1 MLTRSTIDEASNDWR
16 HTFRAQAIGD
26 KGRSSMVMR
35 SVGFA
40 ALTAL
45 LLSGTAFAQEKI
57 KVGVTATLEGT
68 YTVLGEDGMRGHV
81 TALNVL
87 GKKVGDKEL
96 EFVVASTD
104 ATPDSAVRAV
114 RKLIE
119 QDKVQILLS
128 PLSGDE
134 GIAVKNFAKTHPEL
148 TFVNAASGAQ
158 ETTYVDPAPN
168 FFRFNMDGAQW
179 QVGLGKYA
187 YETKGYR
194 KIATVGED
202 YSFIYTQV
210 FGLALEF
217 CGVGG
222 KITSRQW
229 VPLGTKDFASVIA
242 ALPDD
247 VDAIYL
253 GLGGAD
259 AVNFLNQYQQAGGK
273 AHLMGGSIMIDQTI
287 LSSKGS
293 AKNALIGTIAASG
306 QADTWDDPRWQKFV
320 KAYQDSFPPEKRF
333 PSPSLLATN
342 YYGSTMALV
351 LALREVNG
359 DLSNNQAKLKEALAK
374 IEIDAPNGKIKLD
387 SNRQAIGTNFVTE
400 VVDDGKGALFSKVVK
415 VIPDVNQTLGYD
427 AATFSK
433 IGLPSRTV
441 PECKK
446 Y

>member
-1 MLTRSTIDEASNDWR
+1 MVVMSHKGHLLVVTVFALAVLASGQAQKKRKTTHTTTVCHDLMVRVSETRFDKPNTSTTEEMEQALSRENEAHGLKHQIDRCVMETPARLSVKDWQLAVLAEASL
-16 HTFRAQAIGD
+16 Q
-26 KGRSSMVMR
+26 
-35 SVGFA
+35 
-40 ALTAL
+40 
-45 LLSGTAFAQEKI
+45 QEFDQ
-57 KVGVTATLEGT
+57 VTAAFE
-68 YTVLGEDGMRGHV
+68 VQQER
-81 TALNVL
+81 
-87 GKKVGDKEL
+87 
-96 EFVVASTD
+96 D
-104 ATPDSAVRAV
+104 AA
-114 RKLIE
+114 
-119 QDKVQILLS
+119 Q
-128 PLSGDE
+128 
-134 GIAVKNFAKTHPEL
+134 
-148 TFVNAASGAQ
+148 VNSEMLHERDQ
-158 ETTYVDPAPN
+158 
-168 FFRFNMDGAQW
+168 QL
-179 QVGLGKYA
+179 QK
-187 YETKGYR
+187 
-194 KIATVGED
+194 TVGED

-210 FGLALEF
+210 FGLVLEF
-217 CGVGG
+217 CGAGG
-222 KITSRQW
+222 QVTNRQW
-229 VPLGTKDFASVIA
+229 VPLGTKDFSSIIA

-306 QADTWDDPRWQKFV
+306 QADTWEDPRWQKFV
-320 KAYQDSFPPEKRF
+320 KAYQDSFPENKRF

-342 YYGSTMALV
+342 YYGSTMALI
-351 LALREVNG
+351 LGLRQVNG

-374 IEIDAPNGKIKLD
+374 IELDAPNGKIKLD

-427 AATFSK
+427 PAVFAK
-433 IGLPSRTV
+433 IGLPGRTV

>member
-1 MLTRSTIDEASNDWR
+1 ML
-16 HTFRAQAIGD
+16 
-26 KGRSSMVMR
+26 KGTL
-35 SVGFA
+35 GLA
-40 ALTAL
+40 ALATL
-45 LLSGTAFAQEKI
+45 LLSGVAMAEDTIKI
-57 KVGVTATLEGT
+57 GVTATLEGT
-68 YTVLGEDGMRGHV
+68 YTVLGEDGMRGFQ
-81 TALNVL
+81 TAINKF
-87 GKKVGDKEL
+87 GTKIGDKQL

-158 ETTYVDPAPN
+158 ETTYVDPAAN

-187 YETKGYR
+187 YENKGYR

-202 YSFIYTQV
+202 YSFVYTQV
-210 FGLALEF
+210 FGLVLEF
-217 CGVGG
+217 CGAGG
-222 KITSRQW
+222 QVTNRQW
-229 VPLGTKDFASVIA
+229 VPLGTKDFASTIA

-273 AHLMGGSIMIDQTI
+273 AHLLGGSIMVDQTI
-287 LSSKGS
+287 LSAKGN
-293 AKNALIGTIAASG
+293 AKNALVGTLAASG
-306 QADTWDDPRWQKFV
+306 QADTWDDPGWQAFV
-320 KAYQDSFPPEKRF
+320 KDYQAAFPPEKRF

-342 YYGSTMALV
+342 YYDATMALIQ
-351 LALREVNG
+351 ALRAVNG
-359 DLSNNQAKLKEALAK
+359 DLSNNQAKLMAALAK
-374 IEIDAPNGKIKLD
+374 TEINAPNGKITLD

-415 VIPDVNQTLGYD
+415 VVPGVTQTLGYD
-427 AATFSK
+427 PAVFAK

>member
-1 MLTRSTIDEASNDWR
+1 MLKSCVGLVAL
-16 HTFRAQAIGD
+16 
-26 KGRSSMVMR
+26 SS
-35 SVGFA
+35 
-40 ALTAL
+40 L
-45 LLSGTAFAQEKI
+45 LLSSAAFAQDKI

-68 YTVLGEDGMRGHV
+68 YTVLGEDGMRGHQ

-148 TFVNAASGAQ
+148 TFINAASGAQ

-194 KIATVGED
+194 KIATIGED

-210 FGLALEF
+210 FGLVLEF
-217 CGVGG
+217 CGAGG
-222 KITSRQW
+222 QVTNRQW

-287 LSSKGS
+287 LSSKGN

-306 QADTWDDPRWQKFV
+306 QADTWEDPGWQKFV

-342 YYGSTMALV
+342 YYGSTMALI
-351 LALREVNG
+351 LGLRQVNG

-374 IEIDAPNGKIKLD
+374 LEIDAPNGKIKLD

-415 VIPDVNQTLGYD
+415 VIPNVNQTLGYD
-427 AATFSK
+427 PAVFAK

>member
-1 MLTRSTIDEASNDWR
+1 MFRSCAGLV
-16 HTFRAQAIGD
+16 AL
-26 KGRSSMVMR
+26 SS
-35 SVGFA
+35 
-40 ALTAL
+40 L
-45 LLSGTAFAQEKI
+45 LLSGAALAQEKI

-68 YTVLGEDGMRGHV
+68 YTVLGEDGIRGHQ
-81 TALNVL
+81 TALNTL
-87 GKKVGDKEL
+87 GKKIGDKEL
-96 EFVVASTD
+96 EFIIASTD
-104 ATPDSAVRAV
+104 ATPDSAIRAV

-134 GIAVKNFAKTHPEL
+134 GIAVKNFAKTRPEL

-158 ETTYVDPAPN
+158 ETTYVDPSPN

-210 FGLALEF
+210 FGLVLEF
-217 CGVGG
+217 CGAGG
-222 KITSRQW
+222 QVTNRQW
-229 VPLGTKDFASVIA
+229 VPL
-242 ALPDD
+242 
-247 VDAIYL
+247 
-253 GLGGAD
+253 
-259 AVNFLNQYQQAGGK
+259 
-273 AHLMGGSIMIDQTI
+273 
-287 LSSKGS
+287 
-293 AKNALIGTIAASG
+293 GTIAASG
-306 QADTWDDPRWQKFV
+306 QADTWEDPGWQKFV
-320 KAYQDSFPPEKRF
+320 KAYQDAFPPNKRF

-342 YYGSTMALV
+342 YYGSTMALI
-351 LALREVNG
+351 LALRQVNG

-374 IEIDAPNGKIKLD
+374 IELDAPNGKIKLD

-415 VIPDVNQTLGYD
+415 VIPNVNQTLGYD
-427 AATFSK
+427 PAVFSK

>member
-1 MLTRSTIDEASNDWR
+1 ML
-16 HTFRAQAIGD
+16 
-26 KGRSSMVMR
+26 KSSLGV
-35 SVGFA
+35 V
-40 ALTAL
+40 ALTSL
-45 LLSGTAFAQEKI
+45 LLSSAAMAQEKI

-68 YTVLGEDGMRGHV
+68 YTVLGEDGMRGHQ

-104 ATPDSAVRAV
+104 ATPDSAIRAV

-158 ETTYVDPAPN
+158 ETTYVDPSPN
-168 FFRFNMDGAQW
+168 FFRYNMDGAQW

-187 YETKGYR
+187 YETKGYK

-210 FGLALEF
+210 FGLVLEF
-217 CGVGG
+217 CGAGG
-222 KITSRQW
+222 QVTNRQW
-229 VPLGTKDFASVIA
+229 VPLGTKDFASIIA

-287 LSSKGS
+287 LSSKGN

-306 QADTWDDPRWQKFV
+306 QADTWDDPNWQKFV
-320 KAYQDSFPPEKRF
+320 KAYQDAFPPEKRF

-342 YYGSTMALV
+342 YYGSTMALI
-351 LALREVNG
+351 LALRQVNG

-415 VIPDVNQTLGYD
+415 VIPNVNQTLGYD
-427 AATFSK
+427 PAVFAK